1 MIARRIP
8 VRASA
13 AAVAV
18 ALGAL
23 ASGTATLP
31 APFQLP
37 RPAVAVVFLV
47 LAALPMVLERW
58 EVALGGFLV
67 WLLVEDLVRKAA
79 GNDLSVYFV
88 KDVLFM
94 VLVAALALD
103 PRSRGAWRRAAGGTR
118 IPLYLLLTW
127 AVVRS
132 IPLLAEDWRL
142 PMLALRL
149 DFLYLPLAA
158 VGYIIARRADSL
170 RRWLERLSIFL
181 AAATS
186 VGIVQAVVGPGF
198 LAPDE
203 PTPGLGL
210 LVTVRG
216 LPGSDSIYRPS
227 GTFVSSGR
235 FGALAVLALAIAL
248 GAVLAARRRSK
259 AGLALSTLAAGGGVW
274 ISGGRAGFVVG
285 AGLVAV
291 AALAPLWRKG
301 RGELGRSVVVGS
313 LAVVLLMVLAAM
325 LPSLFSSRLSWYSA
339 TLDPR
344 SPESE
349 WVSRWT
355 AHAQD
360 TVRGIGLGG
369 IFGQGTGQESLGKQ
383 YLSEDPDHSPAGLY
397 QVEAGFGAVAVE
409 WGLVGLSL
417 WLGWTV
423 AWIWRQWRAVR
434 AARDGPLGAAGMLL
448 FAWIVLLLFV
458 QFFGGLATFQNYLV
472 NAYFWLLSGMI
483 FALPEAAAAARL
495 EAGANE

>member
-1 MIARRIP
+1 MTAQRIA
-8 VRASA
+8 VRTGAAA
-13 AAVAV
+13 AAVAI
-18 ALGAL
+18 GAL
-23 ASGTATLP
+23 ASGTVTLP
-31 APFQLP
+31 GPVQLP
-37 RPAVAVVFLV
+37 RPALAVAFLF
-47 LAALPMVLERW
+47 LAALPLVLERW
-58 EVALGGFLV
+58 ELALAGFLV

-88 KDVLFM
+88 KDGLFLVVL
-94 VLVAALALD
+94 AALALD
-103 PRSRGAWRRAAGGTR
+103 PRARGAWRRATGGAR
-118 IPLYLLLTW
+118 IALYLLLTW

-132 IPLLAEDWRL
+132 IPLLGEDWRL

-158 VGYIIARRADSL
+158 AGYIIARHADSL
-170 RRWLERLSIFL
+170 RRWLERLTIFL

-216 LPGSDSIYRPS
+216 LPGSDAIYRPS

-235 FGALAVLALAIAL
+235 FGALALLALAMAL
-248 GAVLAARRRSK
+248 GAVLAARRRST
-259 AGLALSTLAAGGGVW
+259 AGLVLSTLAAGGGVW
-274 ISGGRAGFVVG
+274 ISGGRAGLVLG
-285 AGLVAV
+285 AGLVTV

-313 LAVVLLMVLAAM
+313 LAVALLMILAAV
-325 LPSLFSSRLSWYSA
+325 LPNLFSSRLAWYSA

-344 SPESE
+344 SSQSE

-360 TVRGIGLGG
+360 TFRGIELGG
-369 IFGQGTGQESLGKQ
+369 IVGQGTGQESLGKQ
-383 YLSEDPDHSPAGLY
+383 YLSGDPDYSPAGLY
-397 QVEAGFGAVAVE
+397 QVEAGFGSVAVE
-409 WGLVGLSL
+409 WGLIGLTL
-417 WLGWTV
+417 WLAWTL
-423 AWIWRQWRAVR
+423 AWVRRQWTAVR
-434 AARDGPLGAAGMLL
+434 AARDGPLGAAGMVL

-458 QFFGGLATFQNYLV
+458 QLFGSLAAFQNYLV

-483 FALPEAAAAARL
+483 FALPEAAAAASA
-495 EAGANE
+495 EAVTHG